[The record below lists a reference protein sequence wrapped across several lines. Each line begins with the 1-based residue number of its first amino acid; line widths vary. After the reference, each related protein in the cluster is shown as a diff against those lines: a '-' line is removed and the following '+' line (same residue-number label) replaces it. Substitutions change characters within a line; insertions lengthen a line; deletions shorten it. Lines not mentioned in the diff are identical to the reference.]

1 MNSNFMAKHIE
12 LAPNYHSQP
21 NWLPINH
28 FLVGFYF
35 YFLHS
40 VYHMINMY
48 GKKRFFEW
56 NKCFLGYTQRH
67 TQTKTHTVTNTSIN
81 IFAKFCVGN
90 CIFFSKID
98 YVRLRQNPYFIVVL
112 VELGNCCCSA
122 SSYVQ
127 KWNSNISIQQSRSHG
142 QRANVCRNF
151 IQKVA
156 VLKENALSLWD
167 SVRKNFFFFFANPYQ
182 YTALPKYG
190 MSVVSKACG

>member
-1 MNSNFMAKHIE
+1 MLLHPFTSKIECKIFQITKIKKTWIQIFMAKHIE

-28 FLVGFYF
+28 FLVGFYI

-67 TQTKTHTVTNTSIN
+67 THTKTHTVTNTSIN

-90 CIFFSKID
+90 CIFFEDWLCAPASKSLC
-98 YVRLRQNPYFIVVL
+98 YRCVSRA
-112 VELGNCCCSA
+112 GN
-122 SSYVQ
+122 
-127 KWNSNISIQQSRSHG
+127 
-142 QRANVCRNF
+142 
-151 IQKVA
+151 
-156 VLKENALSLWD
+156 LLL
-167 SVRKNFFFFFANPYQ
+167 
-182 YTALPKYG
+182 
-190 MSVVSKACG
+190 